1 MTRSAG
7 LFASVRTLL
16 GTCLGIAQT
25 RLELLATELEEER
38 LRLAKMLW
46 YGFLIL
52 FFLGGGI
59 LLLTLLVIVAFWDSH
74 RLMALALAAAIYL
87 GIALLCFVWLRRQ
100 AGHKPRLFAASL
112 AELGK
117 DRIELASNE

>member
-7 LFASVRTLL
+7 LLASARTLL
-16 GTCLGIAQT
+16 GTLLGIAQT

-46 YGFLIL
+46 YGFLTL
-52 FFLGGGI
+52 FFLGIGL
-59 LLLTLLVIVAFWDSH
+59 LLLTLLVVVAFWECH
-74 RLMALALAAAIYL
+74 RLAALAIAAAIYL
-87 GIALLCFVWLRRQ
+87 GIAFFCFVRLRRQ
-100 AGHKPRLFAASL
+100 TRHKPRLFAASL

-117 DRIELASNE
+117 DRAALGSDE